1 MNSRGSAPGPLVVV
15 MGVSGSGKSTVGE
28 WLAEV
33 LDLPFADADDFHPE
47 RNIEKM
53 SAGVPL
59 DDEDRAPWLDAMAD
73 WLDRSADSGA
83 VLVCSAL
90 KHRYRERLRR
100 ASPLLF
106 FVHLEG
112 SYELIAARLA
122 RRKGHFMPPSLLRSQ
137 FDALEPL
144 GRDERGVTVSV
155 AGTPDETRAT
165 VRSALAHA
173 GVR

>member
-1 MNSRGSAPGPLVVV
+1 

-28 WLAEV
+28 WLAEA
-33 LDLPFADADDFHPE
+33 LGLPFADADDFHPE
-47 RNIEKM
+47 QNIEKM
-53 SAGVPL
+53 SAGIPL
-59 DDEDRAPWLDAMAD
+59 DDADRAPWLDAMAD
-73 WLDRSADSGA
+73 WLARRADGGA

-100 ASPLLF
+100 ASPRLF
-106 FVHLEG
+106 FVHLDG

-144 GRDERGVTVSV
+144 GEDEWGVTVSV
-155 AGTPDETRAT
+155 AGTPDETRAE
-165 VRSALAHA
+165 VRSALARA
-173 GVR
+173 GVF